1 MTKRKETPQEPT
13 TVSETVKSTPKSK
26 KRTSRPRSKAQQEQI
41 AKIGKATR
49 FKSGQEAA
57 EAGRKGGRKSG
68 QSKRDKRTMAEWAK
82 YFLDLPLNEGE
93 VTDDEESFEGFAGKN
108 TSVRGRIMKNL
119 MTKASNGDL
128 HAIALISDL
137 TGETSPKQLQVEVTV
152 KDPHEM
158 TDEEIDA
165 FIEKHAKLL
174 EQEKSE

>member
-13 TVSETVKSTPKSK
+13 TAPEIVKSTPKPM
-26 KRTSRPRSKAQQEQI
+26 KRASRPRSKAQQEHT
-41 AKIGKATR
+41 ASLKGKKFGTD
-49 FKSGQEAA
+49 QEPTA
-57 EAGRKGGRKSG
+57 AGRRGGKKS
-68 QSKRDKRTMAEWAK
+68 QQVQRDKRTMAEWAK
-82 YFLDLPLNEGE
+82 YFLDLPLNDGE